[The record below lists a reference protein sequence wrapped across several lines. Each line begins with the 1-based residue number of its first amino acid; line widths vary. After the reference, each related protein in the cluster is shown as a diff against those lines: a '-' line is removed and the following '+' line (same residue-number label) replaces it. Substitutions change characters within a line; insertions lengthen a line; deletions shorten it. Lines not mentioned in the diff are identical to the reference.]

1 MSPGRSGETSL
12 SPFPILL
19 TQDNSLR
26 LWVSTFKLAIDG
38 APKRT
43 VRVLLPIMN
52 TILNRVGS
60 FLHTVRRALSFV
72 WQSSPSLGSA
82 SIVVRVIQGLLP
94 LGALYLTKLLIDA
107 VTEGLK
113 LPWDDASLTHILAIL
128 AGVAGVAAVSAILS
142 AVAGLVSKIQ
152 SEVVTDHMYSVLQE
166 KSVEVDLEYYENA
179 RYQDTLHLA
188 QQEAPYRPTAILNAL
203 LQMGQNAIS
212 LLTMAALLWWMHWG
226 VIPILVLTAIPY
238 FIVKLKQSN
247 QLYAWERERAP
258 LDRKAWYAHM
268 LLTQAGV
275 AKEVR
280 LFDLG
285 NRLRQWFADARLI
298 LRRERIALERRWVF
312 SGFVAQIIGIA
323 GVFGV
328 CSLLVV
334 RTIDGLLTIG
344 DLVICLQAVQR
355 ASGYLEGL
363 GQSVSSLYES
373 NLFLATLDEFLG
385 LQSRLRT
392 SAAPKAFPRPIVEG
406 LVFEH
411 VSFQYPHEERVAIRD
426 FTFSIKP
433 GEHVAFV
440 GANGAGKT
448 TLVKLLCRLYDPS
461 GGRITID
468 GTDLRDY
475 PIADVRGSVS
485 GVFQDFVK
493 FQLSAKDNIALG
505 VRASGVDPFAIVQAA
520 KQAGIHEVIERLPK
534 GYESLLG
541 KLFDGGHELS
551 IGEWQ
556 KVALARSILRDSQI
570 LILDEPTSAM
580 DAKAEAELFER
591 FHELAQG
598 RTAIFISH
606 RLSTVKMADRIFV
619 VDQGQIVEQGTHD
632 ELMAQQGLYTSLF
645 LTQAQHYQ

>member
-1 MSPGRSGETSL
+1 MT
-12 SPFPILL
+12 
-19 TQDNSLR
+19 T
-26 LWVSTFKLAIDG
+26 
-38 APKRT
+38 
-43 VRVLLPIMN
+43 M
-52 TILNRVGS
+52 LNRIGPFLQTVG
-60 FLHTVRRALSFV
+60 RALSFV
-72 WQSSPSLGSA
+72 WQSSPSLATA
-82 SIVVRVIQGLLP
+82 SVVVRVIQGLLP
-94 LGALYLTKLLIDA
+94 LVALYLTKLLIDA

-113 LPWDDASLTHILAIL
+113 TPWDDASLTHILAIL
-128 AGVAGVAAVSAILS
+128 GGVTGVALISALLT

-152 SEVVTDHMYSVLQE
+152 SEVVTDHMYAILQT

-203 LQMGQNAIS
+203 LQMGQNTIS
-212 LLTMAALLWWMHWG
+212 LLTMAVLLWWMHWG
-226 VIPILVLTAIPY
+226 VIPILILTAIPY
-238 FIVKLKQSN
+238 FLAKLRQSN
-247 QLYAWERERAP
+247 QLYVWERERAP
-258 LDRKAWYAHM
+258 LDRKAWYVNM
-268 LLTQAGV
+268 LLTQAGA

-285 NRLRQWFADARLI
+285 RRLQQWFADARLV
-298 LRRERIALERRWVF
+298 LRQERIALEQRWMF
-312 SGFVAQIIGIA
+312 SGLVAQIIGVA
-323 GVFGV
+323 GAFGV
-328 CSLLVV
+328 CSVLVV

-355 ASGYLEGL
+355 ASGFLEGL

-373 NLFLATLDEFLG
+373 NLFLATLGEFLG

-392 SAAPKAFPRPIVEG
+392 SACPKAFPRPITEG
-406 LVFEH
+406 VVFEH
-411 VSFQYPHEERVAIRD
+411 VSFQYPHEERVAIQD

-461 GGRITID
+461 GGRILID
-468 GTDLRDY
+468 GTDLCHYD
-475 PIADVRGSVS
+475 ITDVRGAVS
-485 GVFQDFVK
+485 GIFQDFVK

-520 KQAGIHEVIERLPK
+520 KQAGVHETIERLPK

-556 KVALARSILRDSQI
+556 KVALARAILRDSQI

-598 RTAIFISH
+598 RTAILISH

-619 VDQGQIVEQGTHD
+619 VDHGQIVEQGTHD
-632 ELMAQQGLYTSLF
+632 ELMAQQGLYNNLF
-645 LTQAQHYQ
+645 LTQAQHYQYQ

>member
-1 MSPGRSGETSL
+1 M
-12 SPFPILL
+12 
-19 TQDNSLR
+19 
-26 LWVSTFKLAIDG
+26 STFKLAIDG
-38 APKRT
+38 IPRRI
-43 VRVLLPIMN
+43 VRVVLLIMN
-52 TILNRVGS
+52 TILGRIGPFS
-60 FLHTVRRALSFV
+60 RTVRRALSLV
-72 WQSSPSLGSA
+72 WRSSPTLATA
-82 SIVVRVIQGLLP
+82 SVVVRAIQGLLP

-113 LPWDDASLTHILAIL
+113 TPWDDTSLTRILGIL

-142 AVAGLVSKIQ
+142 AIAGLVSKIQ
-152 SEVVTDHMYSVLQE
+152 SEVVTDHMYSVLQA

-268 LLTQAGV
+268 LLTQAGA

-285 NRLRQWFADARLI
+285 HRLRQWFADARSV

-312 SGFVAQIIGIA
+312 SGCVAQIIGVA

-373 NLFLATLDEFLG
+373 NLFLTTLDEFLG
-385 LQSRLRT
+385 LQSRLGASASPRT
-392 SAAPKAFPRPIVEG
+392 FPRPITEG
-406 LVFEH
+406 LVFDH

-475 PIADVRGSVS
+475 PIADVRGAVS

-505 VRASGVDPFAIVQAA
+505 VGASGVDPFAIVQAA
-520 KQAGIHEVIERLPK
+520 KQAGVHETIERLPN

-598 RTAIFISH
+598 RMAILISH
-606 RLSTVKMADRIFV
+606 RLSTVKMADRILV

-632 ELMAQQGLYTSLF
+632 ELMARQGLYNSLF

>member
-1 MSPGRSGETSL
+1 M
-12 SPFPILL
+12 
-19 TQDNSLR
+19 
-26 LWVSTFKLAIDG
+26 VFKLADDG
-38 APKRT
+38 IPKPIASA
-43 VRVLLPIMN
+43 VLLMMN
-52 TILNRVGS
+52 TILNRIGP
-60 FLHTVRRALSFV
+60 FLRTVQEALSLV
-72 WQSSPSLGSA
+72 WQSSPSLAGT

-113 LPWDDASLTHILAIL
+113 TPWDDASLTHILVIL
-128 AGVAGVAAVSAILS
+128 AGIAGVAAVSAALT
-142 AVAGLVSKIQ
+142 AAAGLVSKIQ
-152 SEVVTDHMYSVLQE
+152 SEVVTDHMYAVLQA

-203 LQMGQNAIS
+203 LQMGQNTIS
-212 LLTMAALLWWMHWG
+212 LLAMGALLWWMHWA
-226 VIPILVLTAIPY
+226 VIPILVLTAVPY
-238 FIVKLKQSN
+238 FIFKLKQSN

-258 LDRKAWYAHM
+258 LDRKAWYVHM
-268 LLTQAGV
+268 LLTQASA

-285 NRLRQWFADARLI
+285 HRLRQWFDDARSV

-312 SGFVAQIIGIA
+312 SGFLAQLIGVA

-328 CSLLVV
+328 CCVLVV

-355 ASGYLEGL
+355 ASGFLEGF

-373 NLFLATLDEFLG
+373 NLFLATLNEFLG

-392 SAAPKAFPRPIVEG
+392 PARPQAFPRPIAEG
-406 LVFEH
+406 VVFEH

-461 GGRITID
+461 GGRIIVD
-468 GTDLRDY
+468 GKDLRDY
-475 PIADVRGSVS
+475 PLADVRGAVS
-485 GVFQDFVK
+485 GIFQDFVK

-505 VRASGVDPFAIVQAA
+505 VRASAVDPFAIVQAA
-520 KQAGIHEVIERLPK
+520 KQAGVHEAIERLPD

-556 KVALARSILRDSQI
+556 KVALARAILRDSQI

-598 RTAIFISH
+598 RMAILISH

-632 ELMAQQGLYTSLF
+632 ELMTQQGLYTNLF
-645 LTQAQHYQ
+645 LTQAQHYQQ